1 MYRWSISIV
10 TSHITSADSALHHLF
25 VITKR
30 QFLSPFYRF
39 RCSLWL
45 RRRKKERKII
55 LVSNFKWR
63 SRVPS
68 SLLLSFLLR
77 LLRVLLLQ
85 SVGRL
90 VFPLK
95 LLLQI
100 YRLLCSMI
108 AGSSSEV

>member
-30 QFLSPFYRF
+30 QFLSPFYRL

-45 RRRKKERKII
+45 RRRKKEKKY
-55 LVSNFKWR
+55 SCFKLQWR

-77 LLRVLLLQ
+77 
-85 SVGRL
+85 
-90 VFPLK
+90 
-95 LLLQI
+95 
-100 YRLLCSMI
+100 
-108 AGSSSEV
+108 